1 MTRDDTDGDPP
12 LPSPWSSILEPKIAA
27 AILRRLPSHADRVRF
42 AAVCQPWRAAATAH
56 LLSHPPLPW
65 LALPDGTF
73 FSFPSSTALR
83 FPSSFPA
90 AAAGGYVGSCDD
102 WLVFAAGGEYGGYL
116 LANPFTGATARLPS
130 LSRVRFVAGDGGA
143 PLSWRSI
150 ADDWRSP
157 FGATLRKVA
166 MCPGGRI
173 AAAIVGDGSVGK
185 IAMCKVAGAG
195 SSSSASSWV
204 MSGHD
209 AWRRITDMA
218 VYDGKVYAVEETG
231 DLFAM
236 PTDVDAR
243 TGEPTVVWARC
254 VVKASDSDAAPA
266 RRRRKQPPASMRYL
280 FVHGGRL
287 LTMVHRTVV
296 TGSGGVGAA
305 AKFAVFVAD
314 LAAARWSEVGSVG
327 DDTALFVGRWRSLV
341 RRVSPYGMPG
351 NRIHF
356 LDDEERGFSRGCRDK
371 FGSYDMRDGKTYPL
385 LLPPVELRNNGAGG
399 GMPATWLFPGDQEEV
414 TQWCDLPYDVLG
426 LVLGQLRSRG
436 DRARLSEVCRDWCAS
451 AREHMRTGTNM
462 SSIAAV

>member
-1 MTRDDTDGDPP
+1 MTRDDTDGGDPP
-12 LPSPWSSILEPKIAA
+12 LPSPWSSILQPKIAA
-27 AILRRLPSHADRVRF
+27 AILRCLPSHADRVRF
-42 AAVCQPWRAAATAH
+42 AAICQPWRAAATAH

-73 FSFPSSTALR
+73 FSFPSSAALR

-102 WLVFAAGGEYGGYL
+102 WLVFAAGGENDGYL
-116 LANPFTGATARLPS
+116 LANPFTGAAARLPS
-130 LSRVRFVAGDGGA
+130 LSRVRFVVGDGGA

-173 AAAIVGDGSVGK
+173 AAAIVGDGRVGK

-209 AWRRITDMA
+209 AWRGITDMA

-236 PTDVDAR
+236 PTGVDAR

-280 FVHGGRL
+280 FLHGGRL
-287 LTMVHRTVV
+287 LMVHRTVV
-296 TGSGGVGAA
+296 TGDGGGGAM

-327 DDTALFVGRWRSLV
+327 DDTALFVGRWRSLA

-371 FGSYDMRDGKTYPL
+371 FGSYDMRDGKTPI
-385 LLPPVELRNNGAGG
+385 RSCCHRWSFAT
-399 GMPATWLFPGDQEEV
+399 MAPAATCRRHGSS
-414 TQWCDLPYDVLG
+414 LG
-426 LVLGQLRSRG
+426 IKRR
-436 DRARLSEVCRDWCAS
+436 
-451 AREHMRTGTNM
+451 
-462 SSIAAV
+462 